1 MVFGCYSLELKM
13 ERCPKALGRQSYM
26 GTHLNAVVTSSE
38 DEQSPDIQKESAEE
52 SEIKEKAKEV
62 KPKAKEVK
70 PKAKEVKPKKKHGKS
85 KKKHG
90 NVGEVTLRVSLPY
103 KPKGEMFAVAETFQ
117 GGSRLQVI
125 CEDGIRRMG
134 RIPGKLRRRMWV
146 RENDLLIVVPWS
158 FQDSK
163 ADVKFRY
170 TPTQTANL
178 KRRGKIPEILDIY

>member
-1 MVFGCYSLELKM
+1 
-13 ERCPKALGRQSYM
+13 M

-62 KPKAKEVK
+62 KPKAEEVK
-70 PKAKEVKPKKKHGKS
+70 PNAKKVKP

>member
-1 MVFGCYSLELKM
+1 MTELK
-13 ERCPKALGRQSYM
+13 
-26 GTHLNAVVTSSE
+26 E
-38 DEQSPDIQKESAEE
+38 DESQENSS
-52 SEIKEKAKEV
+52 KEV
-62 KPKAKEVK
+62 KSEEETKPEQPKKK
-70 PKAKEVKPKKKHGKS
+70 SKPKKGKGKHGK
-85 KKKHG
+85 KD
-90 NVGEVTLRVSLPY
+90 NNQVDEAILRVTLPY

-117 GGSRLQVI
+117 GGSRLQLI
-125 CEDGIRRMG
+125 CEDGERRMG

-170 TPTQTANL
+170 TPTQTSNL

>member
-1 MVFGCYSLELKM
+1 
-13 ERCPKALGRQSYM
+13 M

-38 DEQSPDIQKESAEE
+38 DEQSPDIQKKSAEE
-52 SEIKEKAKEV
+52 SETKEKAEEV
-62 KPKAKEVK
+62 KPKAEKVK
-70 PKAKEVKPKKKHGKS
+70 PNAKKVKP

>member
-1 MVFGCYSLELKM
+1 M
-13 ERCPKALGRQSYM
+13 ERCPTALGRQSYM
-26 GTHLNAVVTSSE
+26 GTHLNAGVTSSE
-38 DEQSPDIQKESAEE
+38 DEHSPDIQKESAEE
-52 SEIKEKAKEV
+52 SEIKEE
-62 KPKAKEVK
+62 AKEVK
-70 PKAKEVKPKKKHGKS
+70 PKAKEVKPKKKS
-85 KKKHG
+85 
-90 NVGEVTLRVSLPY
+90 NNEGEVTLRVSLPY

>member
-1 MVFGCYSLELKM
+1 
-13 ERCPKALGRQSYM
+13 M
-26 GTHLNAVVTSSE
+26 GTHLNRTVTSSE
-38 DEQSPDIQKESAEE
+38 DEQLQESAEGSDE
-52 SEIKEKAKEV
+52 SDEEIKIEETKDKTPDHDA
-62 KPKAKEVK
+62 
-70 PKAKEVKPKKKHGKS
+70 
-85 KKKHG
+85 
-90 NVGEVTLRVSLPY
+90 NLIVTLPY
-103 KPKGEMFAVAETFQ
+103 KPKGEMFGVAESFQ

-125 CEDGIRRMG
+125 CDDGVRRMG

-178 KRRGKIPEILDIY
+178 KRRGKIPDILDIY

>member
-1 MVFGCYSLELKM
+1 M
-13 ERCPKALGRQSYM
+13 
-26 GTHLNAVVTSSE
+26 TSSE
-38 DEQSPDIQKESAEE
+38 DEQVQETSEEEKVKE
-52 SEIKEKAKEV
+52 EKVENK
-62 KPKAKEVK
+62 
-70 PKAKEVKPKKKHGKS
+70 KPKKGQ
-85 KKKHG
+85 
-90 NVGEVTLRVSLPY
+90 NQANEENLRVTLPY

-117 GGSRLQVI
+117 GGSRLQLI
-125 CEDGIRRMG
+125 CEDGERRMG

-170 TPTQTANL
+170 TPTQTSNL

>member
-1 MVFGCYSLELKM
+1 M
-13 ERCPKALGRQSYM
+13 
-26 GTHLNAVVTSSE
+26 TSSE
-38 DEQSPDIQKESAEE
+38 DEQVQETSEE
-52 SEIKEKAKEV
+52 EEVKEKKVES
-62 KPKAKEVK
+62 K
-70 PKAKEVKPKKKHGKS
+70 KS
-85 KKKHG
+85 KKDQ
-90 NVGEVTLRVSLPY
+90 NQENDANLRVTLPY

-117 GGSRLQVI
+117 GGSRLQLI
-125 CEDGIRRMG
+125 CEDGERRMG

-170 TPTQTANL
+170 TPTQTSNL

>member
-1 MVFGCYSLELKM
+1 MVFDCYSLELKM

-38 DEQSPDIQKESAEE
+38 DEQSPDIQKKSAEE
-52 SEIKEKAKEV
+52 TKNKEET
-62 KPKAKEVK
+62 KEVK
-70 PKAKEVKPKKKHGKS
+70 PKAKEVKPKKK
-85 KKKHG
+85 
-90 NVGEVTLRVSLPY
+90 NNNEGEVTLRVSLPY

-117 GGSRLQVI
+117 GGSRLQII

>member
-52 SEIKEKAKEV
+52 SENKEET
-62 KPKAKEVK
+62 KEVK
-70 PKAKEVKPKKKHGKS
+70 PKAKEVKPKKKNDNEG
-85 KKKHG
+85 
-90 NVGEVTLRVSLPY
+90 VVTLSLSLTY
-103 KPKGEMFAVAETFQ
+103 NPKGVMFAVAETFQ

>member
-1 MVFGCYSLELKM
+1 MQE
-13 ERCPKALGRQSYM
+13 
-26 GTHLNAVVTSSE
+26 TSE
-38 DEQSPDIQKESAEE
+38 EEKVKE
-52 SEIKEKAKEV
+52 EKVENK
-62 KPKAKEVK
+62 
-70 PKAKEVKPKKKHGKS
+70 KPKKGQ
-85 KKKHG
+85 
-90 NVGEVTLRVSLPY
+90 NQENEENLRVTLPY

-117 GGSRLQVI
+117 GGSRLQLI
-125 CEDGIRRMG
+125 CEDGERRMG

-170 TPTQTANL
+170 TPTQTSNL

>member
-38 DEQSPDIQKESAEE
+38 DEQSPDIQKKSAEE
-52 SEIKEKAKEV
+52 SETKEKAEEV
-62 KPKAKEVK
+62 KPKAEEVK
-70 PKAKEVKPKKKHGKS
+70 PNAKKVKPKKKQ
-85 KKKHG
+85 G

-146 RENDLLIVVPWS
+146 MENDLLIVVPWS

>member
-1 MVFGCYSLELKM
+1 MVFGYYSLELKM
-13 ERCPKALGRQSYM
+13 EWCPKALGRQSYM

-52 SEIKEKAKEV
+52 PVIKEE
-62 KPKAKEVK
+62 AKEVK
-70 PKAKEVKPKKKHGKS
+70 PKAKEVKPKKKA
-85 KKKHG
+85 
-90 NVGEVTLRVSLPY
+90 NNEGEITLRVSLPY

-117 GGSRLQVI
+117 GGSRLQII

-134 RIPGKLRRRMWV
+134 RIPGKLRRRMWI
-146 RENDLLIVVPWS
+146 RENDLLIVIPWS